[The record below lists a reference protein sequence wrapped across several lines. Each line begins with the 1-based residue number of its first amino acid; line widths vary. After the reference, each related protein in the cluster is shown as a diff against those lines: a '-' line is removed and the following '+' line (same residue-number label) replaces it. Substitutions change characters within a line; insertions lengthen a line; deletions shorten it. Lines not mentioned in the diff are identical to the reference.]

1 MSDTTKNIKR
11 LLREQAALAYEE
23 ELRRALAPLA
33 AAFDQ
38 WKEGKL
44 NSDTINDM
52 IHEFH
57 QGPHRDL
64 YSRYN
69 SKMYEPTIAYAIVNG
84 ILDRA
89 KVPKELLEHLARLI
103 NHYESDL
110 KRE

>member
-1 MSDTTKNIKR
+1 MGDTSKNIKR
-11 LLREQAALAYEE
+11 LLREQAALAYEV

-33 AAFDQ
+33 TAFDQ

-44 NSDTINDM
+44 SSDTINDM

-64 YSRYN
+64 YARYN
-69 SKMYEPTIAYAIVNG
+69 SKMYEPTIAYAIVKG
-84 ILDRA
+84 ILNKE
-89 KVPKELLEHLARLI
+89 KVPKELLGHLARLI
-103 NHYESDL
+103 NFYEEDL